1 MLKFFNQLFPV
12 PGLNSGHCVPRAF
25 FVLTNKPQ
33 KSYEDVFR
41 YTVAEASKLGLNVS
55 PTIVYADFVS
65 AVHSALT
72 TVWPSC
78 EVKARRIHFGQC
90 CWRTMQSLELSQ
102 QYGEEYSE
110 VSLFLKKVF
119 GLLLVP
125 PAAVTG
131 CFAFDFT
138 SNLPNYRRVTI

>member
-12 PGLNSGHCVPRAF
+12 PGLNSGHCVPRVF
-25 FVLTNKPQ
+25 FLLTNKLQ
-33 KSYEDVFR
+33 TSYEDVFR
-41 YTVAEASKLGLNVS
+41 YTIAEATKLGVNVFVTTS
-55 PTIVYADFVS
+55 YADFVR
-65 AVHSALT
+65 AMHSALT

-78 EVKARRIHFGQC
+78 EVKARRVHFGQC
-90 CWRTMQSLELSQ
+90 CWRTMQSLGLSQ

-125 PAAVTG
+125 PTKFSG
-131 CFAFDFT
+131 YYAFDFT
-138 SNLPNYRRVTI
+138 SSLSNYRRVTI